1 MEFDDELVQ
10 RAIRE
15 CEESQTNEIANSCF
29 AGLILSQLKQVS
41 LGQELESTK
50 REIIKVLL
58 ASTWTQRLYF
68 IVRSMLM
75 SLIGGVLTLAI
86 IWYLGSI
93 DVIEGFLIGTFIF
106 IASLM
111 ISRLFD
117 PAIFKAIN
125 KMVRYL
131 SRHDR
136 LRHIIVTN
144 F

>member
-10 RAIRE
+10 RAVRE
-15 CEESQTNEIANSCF
+15 CEESQTNEIANTCF
-29 AGLILSQLKQVS
+29 AGLILSQIKQVP

-50 REIIKVLL
+50 REVVKILL

-68 IVRSMLM
+68 IVRSVLM

-93 DVIEGFLIGTFIF
+93 DVFEGFLIGTIIF